1 MSFLEQRFP
10 DYVSPGAQ
18 SSLDRPVDVITLRS
32 GFERRNA
39 VRNHSLRRY
48 DVSIGIH
55 DIDQLYDVIDFWEA
69 VEGALYGFRFKD
81 WSDFKSCKPLE
92 TISSSDQPMA
102 QVSSSVYQLQ
112 KVYGTGG
119 QTTTR
124 SITKPVS
131 GTVVVSANGSNLV
144 EGSDFVVDTST
155 GLVYFGF
162 EPISPV
168 AGFEF
173 DVPCRFQVDPV
184 SINLELFSAGQLD
197 PIMVH
202 ELKQEQAEALTG
214 QEETALWNWLQAV
227 DINTSVNTHWDST
240 WGTL

>member
-10 DYVSPGAQ
+10 DYVSPGAV

-39 VRNHSLRRY
+39 VRAHSLRKY
-48 DVSIGIH
+48 NVAIGIH
-55 DIDQLYDVIDFWEA
+55 DINQLYDVVDFWEA

-92 TISSSDQPMA
+92 TPSSLDQAMH
-102 QVSSSVYQLQ
+102 QVSSTVYQLQ

-124 SITKPVS
+124 SIVKPLS
-131 GTVVVSANGSNLV
+131 GTIVASDNGSNLV
-144 EGSDFVVDTST
+144 EGSDFIVDTTT

-162 EPISPV
+162 EPTAPR

-173 DVPCRFQVDPV
+173 DVPCRFQVEPV

-202 ELKQEQAEALTG
+202 ELKQAQAVPSSG
-214 QEETALWNWLQAV
+214 QEELALWNWLQAV
-227 DINTSVNTHWDST
+227 DINTSVNTHWGST
-240 WGTL
+240 WGSS